1 MLESVLKRH
10 NESKVSEMVKNHQ
23 DKQCRHKLNHQKKE
37 VVKMQGM
44 DTYKEVRTIEFPG
57 MVARVFIPE
66 LSEDERNRRMKLI
79 HNAAASLLKESGRCE
94 K

>member
-1 MLESVLKRH
+1 
-10 NESKVSEMVKNHQ
+10 
-23 DKQCRHKLNHQKKE
+23 
-37 VVKMQGM
+37 MQGM